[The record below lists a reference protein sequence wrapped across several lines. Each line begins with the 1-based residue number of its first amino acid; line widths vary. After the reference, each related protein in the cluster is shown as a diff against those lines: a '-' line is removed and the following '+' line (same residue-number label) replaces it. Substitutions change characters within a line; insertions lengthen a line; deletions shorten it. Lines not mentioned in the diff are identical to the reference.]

1 MASKLDQLR
10 GMSVVVADTGDIEA
24 VRRLKPQDCTTN
36 PSLLLKAVENPA
48 YAHLIEEA
56 VAWGRSRGAD
66 PDAVA
71 AATCDRL
78 AISFGAELAK
88 IVPGR
93 VSIEADADL
102 SFDTR
107 ATADKARAIIAA
119 CEARGVGRERILVKI
134 ASTFEGIRAAGMLQR
149 EGIDCNLTLLF
160 SLVQAAACADAG
172 VFLISPFVGR
182 ILDWHMKAG
191 GGPYTAETDPGVQS
205 VRAIY
210 AYYKT
215 HGIRTLVMGAS
226 FRNTGE
232 IEALAGCDR
241 LTIAPALLEQ
251 LAADHGD
258 LPRRL
263 DPKHPGEAP
272 PRIILDE
279 KTFRFRLNADAM
291 ATEKLAEGIRVFA
304 RDLYTLRAQLRT
316 KLAQAH
322 AA

>member
-10 GMSVVVADTGDIEA
+10 DMTIVVADTGDIEA

-48 YAHLIEEA
+48 YAHLVEEA
-56 VAWGRSRGAD
+56 VGWGRGHGGD
-66 PDAVA
+66 PDAIARAV
-71 AATCDRL
+71 CDRL
-78 AISFGAELAK
+78 AISFGTELAK

-93 VSIEADADL
+93 VSIEVDADL

-107 ATADKARAIIAA
+107 ATVDKARAIIAA
-119 CEARGVGRERILVKI
+119 CEARGVTRDRILVKI
-134 ASTFEGIRAAGMLQR
+134 ASTFEGIRAAEALQR

-160 SLVQAAACADAG
+160 SLVQAAACANAD

-182 ILDWHMKAG
+182 ILDWHVKAG

-205 VRAIY
+205 VRQVY

-215 HGIRTLVMGAS
+215 HGIRTAIMGAS

-241 LTIAPALLEQ
+241 LTIAPALMEQ
-251 LAADHGD
+251 LTADNGA

-263 DPKHPGEAP
+263 DPKHPGDAP
-272 PRIILDE
+272 ARIILDE
-279 KTFRFRLNADAM
+279 KTFRFWLNENAM
-291 ATEKLAEGIRVFA
+291 ATEKLADGIRLFA
-304 RDLYTLRAQLRT
+304 KDMYALRALARA
-316 KLAQAH
+316 KLEH
-322 AA
+322 ADAA